1 MTTLD
6 IGNLALVRGFD
17 LFFHNA
23 SEQVLQDI
31 AYELGGKSSYDL
43 CEQRATYMLRNDV
56 LVEVEKLGECHNLAN
71 SLGDYF
77 SKKYSC
83 GFEASELYIRTKK
96 PTLNIN

>member
-6 IGNLALVRGFD
+6 IGNLVLVRGID
-17 LFFHNA
+17 LFFDNV
-23 SEQVLQDI
+23 SEEILKDI
-31 AYELGGKSSYDL
+31 AKELGGKSSYDL
-43 CEQRATYMLRNDV
+43 CEQKATYMLRNNV
-56 LVEVEKLGECHNLAN
+56 LVEVKKLGECHDLAN
-71 SLGDYF
+71 SLGEYF